1 MSQVKES
8 LERIRDLPDDEL
20 IQALDRAR
28 DELFRL
34 QLGLYTN
41 QVENTM
47 TVRAKRREVAR
58 IMTVVRRRE
67 LGLESQAEGSAA
79 AADVADTGKEG

>member
-1 MSQVKES
+1 MSQIKEA
-8 LERIRDLPDDEL
+8 LERIRDLPDEEL
-20 IQALDRAR
+20 AQALDRAR

-47 TVRAKRREVAR
+47 SVRAKRREVAR
-58 IMTVVRRRE
+58 ILTVIRNRE
-67 LGLESQAEGSAA
+67 LGLETQAEGTAA
-79 AADVADTGKEG
+79 AADATDGGKEG

>member
-1 MSQVKES
+1 MSRVREE
-8 LERIRDLPDDEL
+8 LERIRDLPDHEL
-20 IQALDRAR
+20 AQALDRAR

-47 TVRAKRREVAR
+47 SLRAKRREVAR
-58 IMTVVRRRE
+58 ILTVQTARQK
-67 LGLESQAEGSAA
+67 GLETQAQGSAA
-79 AADVADTGKEG
+79 AAEGQEG

>member
-1 MSQVKES
+1 MSKTKEA

-20 IQALDRAR
+20 ALALDRAQ

-34 QLGLYTN
+34 KLGLYTN

-47 TVRAKRREVAR
+47 SVRAKRREVAR
-58 IMTVVRRRE
+58 ILTVMSARRRGVE
-67 LGLESQAEGSAA
+67 EQAARA
-79 AADVADTGKEG
+79 RKEV